1 MPRVVAKWH
10 EACNFPLD
18 APEKSIACWTVPVLC
33 ASRRR
38 RVLGTELQC
47 PDAPDGLTTKG
58 MCTSSPRGPRSGPG
72 YSHHTN
78 LHTELALLVT
88 GHYCITAHSG
98 MPVVTQQPHENQKS
112 SIRDVSDIP
121 RTATQSCSRC
131 DEVVTI
137 FDNDPV
143 MPQRKRSR
151 LLILILVSISFSLI
165 LSFPRALPSWSRL
178 PSFSDV
184 ITQMRQILSV
194 TSFSSPASPSN
205 GRTDQVQW
213 DNYSLILH
221 GQRVLI

>member
-1 MPRVVAKWH
+1 MARDPA
-10 EACNFPLD
+10 
-18 APEKSIACWTVPVLC
+18 
-33 ASRRR
+33 
-38 RVLGTELQC
+38 
-47 PDAPDGLTTKG
+47 
-58 MCTSSPRGPRSGPG
+58 RGI
-72 YSHHTN
+72 HTN
-78 LHTELALLVT
+78 LHTELALVT
-88 GHYCITAHSG
+88 GHYCITACTTAHSG

-151 LLILILVSISFSLI
+151 LLILILVSISFSLMFF
-165 LSFPRALPSWSRL
+165 FPHALPSWSRL
-178 PSFSDV
+178 PSLS
-184 ITQMRQILSV
+184 QILSV
-194 TSFSSPASPSN
+194 TSFSTPASPGFSSN

>member
-1 MPRVVAKWH
+1 MARDPA
-10 EACNFPLD
+10 
-18 APEKSIACWTVPVLC
+18 
-33 ASRRR
+33 
-38 RVLGTELQC
+38 
-47 PDAPDGLTTKG
+47 
-58 MCTSSPRGPRSGPG
+58 RGI
-72 YSHHTN
+72 HTN
-78 LHTELALLVT
+78 LHADPAPVT
-88 GHYCITAHSG
+88 GQYYSTHSG

-137 FDNDPV
+137 FDNGPV

-165 LSFPRALPSWSRL
+165 FFFPRALPSWSRL

-184 ITQMRQILSV
+184 IAQMSQILSV
-194 TSFSSPASPSN
+194 TSCSTPPSPGFSSN

-213 DNYSLILH
+213 DTYSLILH